1 MASTRNSSAKPVKMD
16 VSNPLGHSKGAAK
29 SSRRCMKKEKLAGSR
44 ITKSLQSKEG
54 GKNQEKASKLAPKVG
69 TKKKGGNQAK
79 TTVSQN
85 IPSLE
90 REIVIRSRVISTPG
104 VLRSGD
110 AAAGP
115 EPSIGWAFRVND
127 RQALAVYKISPV
139 LNAHMFHKQQPFAVE
154 RQMLVN
160 ELAML
165 TSKELLG
172 EVATRLTLLPRHQ
185 SAILDHVMIT
195 EADFLPNG
203 NLDITVASEQENRLT
218 KLSKETLM
226 LPSRHPYSRKDEEP
240 YDILVKR
247 INTTHW
253 KLQTRLD
260 KARIIETLLEQ
271 NRVRL
276 PGLRDHPFEIMK

>member
-1 MASTRNSSAKPVKMD
+1 M
-16 VSNPLGHSKGAAK
+16 LGN
-29 SSRRCMKKEKLAGSR
+29 SR

-54 GKNQEKASKLAPKVG
+54 GRNQAKASKLASKVG
-69 TKKKGGNQAK
+69 SKKKGGNQAK
-79 TTVSQN
+79 TTVSQS
-85 IPSLE
+85 IPSRE
-90 REIVIRSRVISTPG
+90 REIVIRSRVIPAPG
-104 VLRSGD
+104 TVRRED
-110 AAAGP
+110 AVAGA
-115 EPSIGWAFRVND
+115 EPSIGWAFRLND

-139 LNAHMFHKQQPFAVE
+139 LNAYMFHKQQPFAVE
-154 RQMLVN
+154 RQIMVN

-165 TSKELLG
+165 TSKELLE

-185 SAILDHVMIT
+185 SVALDHVMIT
-195 EADFLPNG
+195 EAVFLPNG
-203 NLDITVASEQENRLT
+203 NLNITVASEQENRLT